1 MPSRTAAGGAAIAV
15 VLLVT
20 LGLYLSGP
28 AAAQEGRWVIAWGS
42 SLQGLAPDTLT
53 NATVQMIARP
63 TIAGDFVRVTLENTF
78 SAEPLTIGEATIA
91 WRNYQ
96 ARLVAGSIRS
106 LTFNGLPSVTIPAGG
121 RVLSDPVAFPVAAR
135 QDLAVSLYVPG
146 PNVPISYHTSA
157 FTTSY
162 RTPDGSGNYATSEDR
177 SAFTGTTRSMYWLSA
192 IEVFSSAVTGAI
204 ITLGDSIT
212 DGTCSTVDAHERWED
227 RLADRLL
234 PLAGTAP
241 AVVNAGIGGNT
252 LTRANLTSPPNSP
265 TGTERLD
272 RDVLEQAGVT
282 HVILF
287 LGINDINKG
296 ASAAQ
301 VMAAMQEVIARVR
314 TVGLRIIGVTLLPW
328 RGLDATRTAIR
339 HEVNDWIRHQAG
351 FDAVLDFDAVVRDP
365 TNPDLINPGFD
376 CNGGHPNPFGHF
388 VMGQS
393 IDLELLLG
401 LLLGGLTSGPAP
413 PGE

>member
-63 TIAGDFVRVTLENTF
+63 TIAGDFVRVKLENTF

-234 PLAGTAP
+234 PLAGMGP
-241 AVVNAGIGGNT
+241 AVVNAGIGGDT
-252 LTRANLTSPPNSP
+252 LTWAK
-265 TGTERLD
+265 TGRLD

-287 LGINDINKG
+287 MGTNDIDRG

-301 VMAAMQEVIARVR
+301 VIAGMQEVIDRVKAVR
-314 TVGLRIIGVTLLPW
+314 LKIIGVTIIPRHNQSPTNTSTGW
-328 RGLDATRTAIR
+328 NDTKTAIR
-339 HEVNDWIRHQAG
+339 NEVNSWIRDHAK
-351 FDAVLDFDAVVRDP
+351 FDAIVDFDEVVRDAA
-365 TNPDLINPGFD
+365 NPNLINPIFNCDGI
-376 CNGGHPNPFGHF
+376 HPNSFGYF

-393 IDLELLLG
+393 IDMESL
-401 LLLGGLTSGPAP
+401 
-413 PGE
+413 PGIEVE